1 MTVQDMDITYPSQHT
16 MSGNHRPAS
25 EMPFKC
31 FRCCIAKKEEKKVGE
46 GGGGGVG
53 DQFESPVEFHSI
65 FFLVF
70 FFFFFFC
77 CMCCFFYGLWRGGTL
92 LKLFVSLNRILKGGA
107 TGGCFSGLG
116 ELHVSM
122 DLIRVFQ

>member
-1 MTVQDMDITYPSQHT
+1 MFFFACVLVVFL
-16 MSGNHRPAS
+16 R
-25 EMPFKC
+25 FL
-31 FRCCIAKKEEKKVGE
+31 E
-46 GGGGGVG
+46 GGGGK
-53 DQFESPVEFHSI
+53 
-65 FFLVF
+65 
-70 FFFFFFC
+70 
-77 CMCCFFYGLWRGGTL
+77 L

>member
-1 MTVQDMDITYPSQHT
+1 MTVQDMDIPYPSQHT

-46 GGGGGVG
+46 GGGEGGLAITLRAPLKSI
-53 DQFESPVEFHSI
+53 QFFWC
-65 FFLVF
+65 FFLHVF
-70 FFFFFFC
+70 LL
-77 CMCCFFYGLWRGGTL
+77 FFYGFWRGGGKL

>member
-1 MTVQDMDITYPSQHT
+1 MLHS
-16 MSGNHRPAS
+16 
-25 EMPFKC
+25 
-31 FRCCIAKKEEKKVGE
+31 KKGRKEGGGGRGE
-46 GGGGGVG
+46 GGGGLATNLRA
-53 DQFESPVEFHSI
+53 QLKSI
-65 FFLVF
+65 QFFLVF
-70 FFFFFFC
+70 FFFFFFFAAC
-77 CMCCFFYGLWRGGTL
+77 VVVFFYGLWRGGGTL